1 MDINNHADVHEKKIE
16 LKLCGLTIWLGEWRA
31 NIIFFISHSRKLEL
45 LLREISFFFPNE
57 TKSFVLK
64 EKNLLN
70 FFFFVYFQLGIAVG
84 FLLPAKLVKNHD
96 ELPLIR
102 QDLLFMF
109 YLIAGLTTTLL
120 ITIFICKLASAGWG
134 IKLNLSS
141 DRICLIL

>member
-1 MDINNHADVHEKKIE
+1 MWFDNLVGRMASKYN
-16 LKLCGLTIWLGEWRA
+16 
-31 NIIFFISHSRKLEL
+31 FFYLASRKLEL
-45 LLREISFFFPNE
+45 LLREISFFFFAKRDKKFCFKRK
-57 TKSFVLK
+57 KSLK
-64 EKNLLN
+64 KI
-70 FFFFVYFQLGIAVG
+70 FFFVYFQLGIAVG